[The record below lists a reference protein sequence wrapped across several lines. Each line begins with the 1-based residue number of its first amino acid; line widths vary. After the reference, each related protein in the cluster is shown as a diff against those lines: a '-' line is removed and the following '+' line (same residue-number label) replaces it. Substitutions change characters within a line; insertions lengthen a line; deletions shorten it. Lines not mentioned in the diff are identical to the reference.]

1 MTELPYINGKTIKTI
16 ATIGSDGSIDEVRI
30 THSDGSIL
38 IITGEYIRVRLEQAA
53 LTSSASSVSS
63 GLAARALEEAWN
75 EGKAIEIPSL
85 GIKIT
90 ARSVWPGE

>member
-16 ATIGSDGSIDEVRI
+16 STLESSGSIDEVRI
-30 THSDGSIL
+30 IFTDGVAL
-38 IITGEYIRVRLEQAA
+38 ALTGEYIKLRLEPVNY
-53 LTSSASSVSS
+53 TSAVSAVSS
-63 GLAARALEEAWN
+63 GLAARALEEAIQQ
-75 EGKAIEIPSL
+75 GKEIEIPSL